1 MRDSRYKHSHST
13 RPIKRMHWGVLPATA
28 NSFFSPPLLLF
39 VMKHISEETHNTIVS
54 LLDTG
59 LSSRKIE
66 TQLSVSHSTVDRVRA
81 KARSGAQKS
90 LGGRPAKLTAT
101 DKRRLVRMVT
111 SGKASNAVQLTQE
124 LQNHTGINIS
134 TKT

>member
-39 VMKHISEETHNTIVS
+39 VMKHISEETHNSIVS
-54 LLDTG
+54 LLDTD

-66 TQLSVSHSTVDRVRA
+66 AQLSVSRSTINKVRA
-81 KARSGAQKS
+81 NIRPGVQKG
-90 LGGRPAKLTAT
+90 LGGRPAKITAT
-101 DKRRLVRMVT
+101 DKHRAVRMVT
-111 SGKASNAVQLTQE
+111 SGKADN
-124 LQNHTGINIS
+124 
-134 TKT
+134 